1 MSENNKAEQD
11 AIWDMLDFFN
21 NQVEPI
27 GLTDEIA
34 RLEETRI
41 REALKEYNNNK
52 THAARNLG
60 IGRTLLIH
68 KIKKYEIGAEI
79 ETRFQ

>member
-1 MSENNKAEQD
+1 MSKKNEAEQLW
-11 AIWDMLDFFN
+11 IWDQLDFFD
-21 NQVEPI
+21 QVEPI

-68 KIKKYEIGAEI
+68 KIKKYEIDTI
-79 ETRFQ
+79 RVQ

>member
-68 KIKKYEIGAEI
+68 KIKKYEIDKNLIVA
-79 ETRFQ
+79 Q

>member
-1 MSENNKAEQD
+1 MSKKNEAEQSW
-11 AIWDMLDFFN
+11 IWEQLDFFD
-21 NQVEPI
+21 QVEPI

-68 KIKKYEIGAEI
+68 KIKKYEIDKDFIVA
-79 ETRFQ
+79 Q